1 MEVSRQIV
9 LQRKEKKESNVEFK
23 NNYPCVFIHG
33 LMGYGEQDFMDV
45 VFPNF
50 GLFNHTFF
58 KHLKARGIETY
69 NPSLGPMNSAWDRA
83 CILWAYLFG
92 GRVDY
97 GKVHSEKFGHAR
109 YGKEY
114 PGVLKD
120 LGHTEAHKKMNLIG
134 HSFGGP
140 TVKTVAWL
148 FAFGSEEERA
158 DTPAEEL
165 SPLFAGGHGNLLHT
179 VTTLSGVN
187 NGTALASFFG
197 NKGMS
202 VANYAYMAL
211 ATFVGDTYF
220 TKFIDYA
227 TSQWGNMP
235 FAENVHV
242 AHIRNPLKYLD
253 ASRAF
258 DRNKTFDSINH
269 EMQIEVIQEVIN
281 PSLQYPKNVYFFAHR
296 ADGTKPGRNGNPVP
310 SKSDMILP
318 CWLVGKLTGRAM
330 LKRLEKYGVLTDPN
344 WRRNDGLVN
353 LVGQSAPLNATYEEA
368 DYDTDFKPGIWYNMP
383 PERGDHA
390 LWVGWLVPAKRLNAI
405 YDRMIDLYRT
415 LPDAED
421 L

>member
-1 MEVSRQIV
+1 M
-9 LQRKEKKESNVEFK
+9 KKEESSVEFK

-58 KHLKARGIETY
+58 KHLKERGIETY

-97 GKVHSEKFGHAR
+97 GKVHSEKYGHAR

-120 LGHTEAHKKMNLIG
+120 LGQTEAHKKMNLIG

-148 FAFGSEEERA
+148 FAFGSEEEREG
-158 DTPAEEL
+158 TPAEEL

-318 CWLVGKLTGRAM
+318 CWLVGQLTGRAM

-405 YDRMIDLYRT
+405 YDRMIDLYRS

-421 L
+421 I

>member
-9 LQRKEKKESNVEFK
+9 LQRKEKEESNVEFK

-58 KHLKARGIETY
+58 KHLKERGIETY

-97 GKVHSEKFGHAR
+97 GKAHSEKYGHAR

-120 LGHTEAHKKMNLIG
+120 LGQTEAHKKMNLIG

-148 FAFGSEEERA
+148 FAFGSEEEREG
-158 DTPAEEL
+158 TPAEEL
-165 SPLFAGGHGNLLHT
+165 SPLFAGGHADLLHT

-202 VANYAYMAL
+202 VADYAYMAL

-220 TKFIDYA
+220 TRFIDYA

-235 FAENVHV
+235 FSEDVRVIHF
-242 AHIRNPLKYLD
+242 RNPLKYLD

-258 DRNKTFDSINH
+258 DRNKTFDNINH
-269 EMQIEVIQEVIN
+269 EMQIEVVQEVVN
-281 PSLQYPKNVYFFAHR
+281 PSLQYPENVYFFAQR

-318 CWLVGKLTGRAM
+318 CWLVSQLTGRAM
-330 LKRLEKYGVLTDPN
+330 LKRLEKYGVRTDPN
-344 WRRNDGLVN
+344 WR
-353 LVGQSAPLNATYEEA
+353 
-368 DYDTDFKPGIWYNMP
+368 
-383 PERGDHA
+383 
-390 LWVGWLVPAKRLNAI
+390 
-405 YDRMIDLYRT
+405 
-415 LPDAED
+415 
-421 L
+421 

>member
-1 MEVSRQIV
+1 M
-9 LQRKEKKESNVEFK
+9 KKEESTVEFK

-58 KHLKARGIETY
+58 KHLKERGIETY

-120 LGHTEAHKKMNLIG
+120 LGQTEAHKKMNLIG

-242 AHIRNPLKYLD
+242 AHIRNPLKYLY

-318 CWLVGKLTGRAM
+318 CWLVGQLTGRAM

>member
-1 MEVSRQIV
+1 M
-9 LQRKEKKESNVEFK
+9 EFK

-97 GKVHSEKFGHAR
+97 GKAHSEKYGHAR

-120 LGHTEAHKKMNLIG
+120 LGQTEAHKKMNLIG

-202 VANYAYMAL
+202 VA
-211 ATFVGDTYF
+211 
-220 TKFIDYA
+220 DYA
-227 TSQWGNMP
+227 
-235 FAENVHV
+235 
-242 AHIRNPLKYLD
+242 
-253 ASRAF
+253 
-258 DRNKTFDSINH
+258 
-269 EMQIEVIQEVIN
+269 
-281 PSLQYPKNVYFFAHR
+281 
-296 ADGTKPGRNGNPVP
+296 
-310 SKSDMILP
+310 
-318 CWLVGKLTGRAM
+318 
-330 LKRLEKYGVLTDPN
+330 
-344 WRRNDGLVN
+344 
-353 LVGQSAPLNATYEEA
+353 
-368 DYDTDFKPGIWYNMP
+368 
-383 PERGDHA
+383 
-390 LWVGWLVPAKRLNAI
+390 
-405 YDRMIDLYRT
+405 
-415 LPDAED
+415 
-421 L
+421 

>member
-1 MEVSRQIV
+1 M
-9 LQRKEKKESNVEFK
+9 KKEESSVEFK

-58 KHLKARGIETY
+58 KHLKERGIETY

-97 GKVHSEKFGHAR
+97 GKVHSEKYGHAR

-120 LGHTEAHKKMNLIG
+120 LGQTEAHKKMNLIG

-165 SPLFAGGHGNLLHT
+165 SPLFAGGHADLLHT

-318 CWLVGKLTGRAM
+318 CWLVGQLTGRAM
-330 LKRLEKYGVLTDPN
+330 LKRLEKYGVRTDPN

-421 L
+421 I

>member
-1 MEVSRQIV
+1 M
-9 LQRKEKKESNVEFK
+9 KKEESSVEFK

-97 GKVHSEKFGHAR
+97 GKVHSEKYGHAR

-120 LGHTEAHKKMNLIG
+120 LGQTEAHKKMNLIG

-148 FAFGSEEERA
+148 FAFGSEEEREG
-158 DTPAEEL
+158 TPAEEL

-281 PSLQYPKNVYFFAHR
+281 PSLRYPKNVYFFAHR

-318 CWLVGKLTGRAM
+318 CWLVGQLTGRAM

-405 YDRMIDLYRT
+405 YDRMVDLYRT

>member
-1 MEVSRQIV
+1 M
-9 LQRKEKKESNVEFK
+9 KKEESSVEFK

-58 KHLKARGIETY
+58 KHLKERGIETY

-97 GKVHSEKFGHAR
+97 GKVHSEKYGHAR

-120 LGHTEAHKKMNLIG
+120 LGQTEAHKKMNLIG

-148 FAFGSEEERA
+148 FAFGSEEEREG
-158 DTPAEEL
+158 TPAEEL
-165 SPLFAGGHGNLLHT
+165 SPLFAGGHADLLHT

-318 CWLVGKLTGRAM
+318 CWLVGQLTGRAM
-330 LKRLEKYGVLTDPN
+330 LKRLEKYGVRTDPN

-421 L
+421 I